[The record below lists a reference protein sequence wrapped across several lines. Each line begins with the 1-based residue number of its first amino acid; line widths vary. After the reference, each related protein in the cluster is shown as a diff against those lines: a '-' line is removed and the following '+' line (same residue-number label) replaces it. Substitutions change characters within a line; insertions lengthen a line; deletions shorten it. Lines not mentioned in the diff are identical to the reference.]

1 VPTPRKTYPHR
12 PRPAIDPYAELIDGW
27 LLADRDAPRKQRH
40 TARRPRQRLVA
51 EHGAVLAEVAVPR
64 YVARRGSELGLE
76 RIEVTVPQ

>member
-27 LLADRDAPRKQRH
+27 LLADRDAPASSG
-40 TARRPRQRLVA
+40 TPPADPRQRLVA